1 MCWYE
6 QLDEKVREYLP
17 DMTMEREVPLS
28 KHTSFRIGGP
38 ARRLAFPANRE
49 QLVILMGLA
58 ESCGVKP
65 FLLGRGTN
73 LLVDDR
79 GLDTLVIK
87 TAEHM
92 TAVRQLDEV
101 TLEADAGILLNH
113 LAVYAQQHGLSGLE
127 FAHGI
132 PGTLGGAICMN
143 AGAYGGEMRQVVTE
157 VTALLPEGVRR
168 FTAEEAAFGYRRS
181 AFLDTEAVV
190 LGARLRLTPDD
201 PAAIRRRMDDLMAR
215 RRQSQPLE
223 YPSAGSTFKR
233 PEGYFAGT
241 LIEQT
246 GLKGLTV
253 GGAQVSTKH
262 AGFVINV
269 GGATPPTACIW
280 SRRCGSSAEKGTSME
295 ILIITGLSGG
305 GKSRAA
311 SYLEDIGYYT
321 VDNLPAEMMV
331 KFADFCAGSSGRYD
345 RVALVYDVRS
355 GEPTDILIETL
366 ERLKASGVNCR
377 MLFLEADNQTIVNRY
392 KETRRMH
399 PLQKKGE
406 SVEQAIRRE
415 REWMQPVR
423 DHADFVLDTS
433 ALSIAKLRSELLD
446 LFGQQGDRGGL
457 AVNILSFGFKH
468 GIPIEAD
475 LVFDVRF
482 MPNPYY
488 VPELKNKTGL
498 DQAVRDFVFSFR
510 QTNDFMEQL
519 EKMLTFLLP
528 LYAEEGKSALVIAI
542 GCTGGHHRSVAVA
555 HELAEYIT
563 EEGYQVTENH
573 RDISR

>member
-1 MCWYE
+1 
-6 QLDEKVREYLP
+6 
-17 DMTMEREVPLS
+17 
-28 KHTSFRIGGP
+28 
-38 ARRLAFPANRE
+38 
-49 QLVILMGLA
+49 
-58 ESCGVKP
+58 
-65 FLLGRGTN
+65 
-73 LLVDDR
+73 
-79 GLDTLVIK
+79 
-87 TAEHM
+87 
-92 TAVRQLDEV
+92 
-101 TLEADAGILLNH
+101 
-113 LAVYAQQHGLSGLE
+113 
-127 FAHGI
+127 
-132 PGTLGGAICMN
+132 
-143 AGAYGGEMRQVVTE
+143 
-157 VTALLPEGVRR
+157 
-168 FTAEEAAFGYRRS
+168 
-181 AFLDTEAVV
+181 
-190 LGARLRLTPDD
+190 
-201 PAAIRRRMDDLMAR
+201 
-215 RRQSQPLE
+215 
-223 YPSAGSTFKR
+223 
-233 PEGYFAGT
+233 
-241 LIEQT
+241 
-246 GLKGLTV
+246 
-253 GGAQVSTKH
+253 
-262 AGFVINV
+262 
-269 GGATPPTACIW
+269 
-280 SRRCGSSAEKGTSME
+280 ME

-457 AVNILSFGFKH
+457 AVNVLSFGFKH

-542 GCTGGHHRSVAVA
+542 GCHHRSVAVA

>member
-1 MCWYE
+1 M
-6 QLDEKVREYLP
+6 K
-17 DMTMEREVPLS
+17 
-28 KHTSFRIGGP
+28 
-38 ARRLAFPANRE
+38 
-49 QLVILMGLA
+49 
-58 ESCGVKP
+58 
-65 FLLGRGTN
+65 
-73 LLVDDR
+73 
-79 GLDTLVIK
+79 
-87 TAEHM
+87 
-92 TAVRQLDEV
+92 
-101 TLEADAGILLNH
+101 
-113 LAVYAQQHGLSGLE
+113 
-127 FAHGI
+127 
-132 PGTLGGAICMN
+132 
-143 AGAYGGEMRQVVTE
+143 
-157 VTALLPEGVRR
+157 
-168 FTAEEAAFGYRRS
+168 
-181 AFLDTEAVV
+181 
-190 LGARLRLTPDD
+190 
-201 PAAIRRRMDDLMAR
+201 
-215 RRQSQPLE
+215 
-223 YPSAGSTFKR
+223 
-233 PEGYFAGT
+233 
-241 LIEQT
+241 
-246 GLKGLTV
+246 
-253 GGAQVSTKH
+253 
-262 AGFVINV
+262 FVIV
-269 GGATPPTACIW
+269 
-280 SRRCGSSAEKGTSME
+280 
-295 ILIITGLSGG
+295 TGLSGA
-305 GKSRAA
+305 GKSMAVNA
-311 SYLEDIGYYT
+311 LEDIGFFCIDNIPVALLPRI
-321 VDNLPAEMMV
+321 VD
-331 KFADFCAGSSGRYD
+331 FALQGENQLN
-345 RVALVYDVRS
+345 RVAVVMDVRGVRS
-355 GEPTDILIETL
+355 SEQL
-366 ERLKASGVNCR
+366 EQALSDLDAHKFEYEI
-377 MLFLEADNQTIVNRY
+377 LFLDANDAVIQRRY

>member
-1 MCWYE
+1 
-6 QLDEKVREYLP
+6 
-17 DMTMEREVPLS
+17 
-28 KHTSFRIGGP
+28 
-38 ARRLAFPANRE
+38 
-49 QLVILMGLA
+49 
-58 ESCGVKP
+58 
-65 FLLGRGTN
+65 
-73 LLVDDR
+73 
-79 GLDTLVIK
+79 
-87 TAEHM
+87 
-92 TAVRQLDEV
+92 
-101 TLEADAGILLNH
+101 
-113 LAVYAQQHGLSGLE
+113 
-127 FAHGI
+127 
-132 PGTLGGAICMN
+132 
-143 AGAYGGEMRQVVTE
+143 
-157 VTALLPEGVRR
+157 
-168 FTAEEAAFGYRRS
+168 
-181 AFLDTEAVV
+181 
-190 LGARLRLTPDD
+190 
-201 PAAIRRRMDDLMAR
+201 
-215 RRQSQPLE
+215 
-223 YPSAGSTFKR
+223 
-233 PEGYFAGT
+233 
-241 LIEQT
+241 
-246 GLKGLTV
+246 
-253 GGAQVSTKH
+253 
-262 AGFVINV
+262 
-269 GGATPPTACIW
+269 
-280 SRRCGSSAEKGTSME
+280 ME

-542 GCTGGHHRSVAVA
+542 GCTGGQHRSVAVA
-555 HELAEYIT
+555 KALTDYLAA
-563 EEGYQVTENH
+563 
-573 RDISR
+573 RDANVRLRNRDFPRT

>member
-1 MCWYE
+1 
-6 QLDEKVREYLP
+6 
-17 DMTMEREVPLS
+17 
-28 KHTSFRIGGP
+28 
-38 ARRLAFPANRE
+38 
-49 QLVILMGLA
+49 
-58 ESCGVKP
+58 
-65 FLLGRGTN
+65 
-73 LLVDDR
+73 
-79 GLDTLVIK
+79 
-87 TAEHM
+87 
-92 TAVRQLDEV
+92 
-101 TLEADAGILLNH
+101 
-113 LAVYAQQHGLSGLE
+113 
-127 FAHGI
+127 
-132 PGTLGGAICMN
+132 
-143 AGAYGGEMRQVVTE
+143 
-157 VTALLPEGVRR
+157 
-168 FTAEEAAFGYRRS
+168 
-181 AFLDTEAVV
+181 
-190 LGARLRLTPDD
+190 
-201 PAAIRRRMDDLMAR
+201 
-215 RRQSQPLE
+215 
-223 YPSAGSTFKR
+223 
-233 PEGYFAGT
+233 
-241 LIEQT
+241 
-246 GLKGLTV
+246 
-253 GGAQVSTKH
+253 
-262 AGFVINV
+262 
-269 GGATPPTACIW
+269 
-280 SRRCGSSAEKGTSME
+280 ME

-528 LYAEEGKSALVIAI
+528 LYA
-542 GCTGGHHRSVAVA
+542 
-555 HELAEYIT
+555 
-563 EEGYQVTENH
+563 
-573 RDISR
+573 